1 MVLIGQSIESNVG
14 VSSPL
19 RDLDI
24 GQDTRV
30 GDCIINSSECIDSSS
45 ISNCVHLERI
55 RARCSILFPLDSA
68 VTLLLSDTII

>member
-14 VSSPL
+14 VGRAL
-19 RDLDI
+19 GDLDI

-55 RARCSILFPLDSA
+55 WAGSCILLPLDPA
-68 VTLLLSDTII
+68 VTLFLSDTII